1 MQKIALGS
9 VKDEKSSPNKDNEQR
24 FLLTLR
30 IITKKTKNMLTLK
43 QLRDDKEQAIAR
55 LAKKGVDA
63 APIIAKIEE
72 LDDKRKAIQVELDNC
87 LAEQNKA
94 AKQIGMLMGQ
104 GKRDEAEAMKQ
115 QVAQLKAR
123 SVELSADHQKA
134 QDELQAQI
142 VLLPNFPAEIV
153 PEGRTAE
160 DNVVVKLVENYS
172 ELPENPLPHWE
183 LASKYDIIDF
193 DLGVKLTGAGFPV
206 YKGKGARLQRA
217 LINYFLDC
225 NTEAGYQEV
234 EVPVMVNEASGFGTG
249 QLPDKEGQMYH
260 ATADN
265 FYLVPTAEV
274 PVTNIFRDVILDEKE
289 FPVKM
294 TAYTPCFR
302 REAGSYGKDVRGLN
316 RLHQFDKVEI
326 VQLALPEKSYEA
338 LDGMV
343 AHVEKIVASLG
354 LPYRILR
361 LCGGDMSFTSAL
373 TYDFEVYSEAQKR
386 WLEVSSVSNFESFQA
401 NRLKLRYRDAN
412 KKTQLAHTL
421 NGSSLAL
428 PRIVA
433 ALLENNQTAEGIRIP
448 EVLVPY
454 TGFDIIK

>member
-1 MQKIALGS
+1 
-9 VKDEKSSPNKDNEQR
+9 
-24 FLLTLR
+24 
-30 IITKKTKNMLTLK
+30 MLTLK
-43 QLRDDKEQAIAR
+43 QLRDDKEAAVRR

-63 APIIAKIEE
+63 RPVLERIEALDDRRKALQQE
-72 LDDKRKAIQVELDNC
+72 LDSC

-94 AKQIGMLMGQ
+94 ARMIGALMGQ
-104 GKRDEAEAMKQ
+104 GKRDEAEAKKAE
-115 QVAQLKAR
+115 VAALKEKSAK
-123 SVELSADHQKA
+123 LSAEMKEAADA
-134 QDELQAQI
+134 LQAEI

-153 PEGRTAE
+153 PEGKTAE
-160 DNVVVKLVENYS
+160 DNLVVKLVENYTT
-172 ELPENPLPHWE
+172 LPENPLPHWE
-183 LASKYDIIDF
+183 LAKKYDIIDF

-217 LINYFLDC
+217 LINYFLDY
-225 NTEAGYQEV
+225 NTRAGYLEV
-234 EVPVMVNEASGFGTG
+234 EPPVMVNEASGFGTG

-260 ATADN
+260 ATVDN

-274 PVTNIFRDVILDEKE
+274 PVTNIFRDVILDEKD

-326 VQLALPEKSYEA
+326 VRLSLPDDSYEA
-338 LDGMV
+338 LDDMV
-343 AHVEKIVASLG
+343 AHVEGLVKSLG

-412 KKTQLAHTL
+412 KKIQLAHTL

-433 ALLENNQTAEGIRIP
+433 ALLENNQTPEGIRIP

-454 TGFDIIK
+454 TGFDIID